1 MPFNDRELLA
11 RLIQCEAGGE
21 GRTGMEAVATVVM
34 NRVHSPSGEYART
47 GGGSLQ
53 NIIFQRGQ
61 FDCARTEIRNAYN
74 PQNVYNMSPE
84 EIHFEI
90 ADWALSGGSLNAVGD
105 CLWFYNPY
113 QNDCRGSFPNQSGT
127 FHTKVN
133 NHCFYRPTSNYY
145 ST

>member
-1 MPFNDRELLA
+1 MAFTDRELLA

-34 NRVHSPSGEYART
+34 NRVNASAGEYARV

-53 NIIFQRGQ
+53 NIVFQRSQ
-61 FDCARTEIRNAYN
+61 FDCARTEIRNSYN
-74 PQNVYNMSPE
+74 PQNIYNMSPE
-84 EIHFEI
+84 GIHFEI
-90 ADWALSGGSLNAVGD
+90 ADWALSGGRLSAVGD

-113 QNDCRGSFPNQSGT
+113 SNGCANRFPNQSGT
-127 FHTKVN
+127 FHTKIN
-133 NHCFYRPTSNYY
+133 NHCFFRPTSNYY